1 MFSLISNEKFH
12 DFLRGAFSC
21 DSELLVNIAKINMS
35 SCSGFL
41 ALDLHQLILFFLESS
56 VTESTR
62 ISSFRAMLKCP
73 WERRGHGVFVAP
85 WFSLCNIYTWELLAG
100 EMVLSSMSLL
110 GAGRGV
116 PWWRQLGRLV
126 AFLMMEIP
134 ISDGSQ
140 KHLVKENLTAVLRS
154 VVATTLHLPVASLG
168 REAARGAPHN
178 SFCWK
183 LEKKPHSSVLPG
195 MLAS

>member
-110 GAGRGV
+110 GGPLVTAAGALGGLSHDGDSHF
-116 PWWRQLGRLV
+116 WRLSEAPGEGKSHSCAPVSGGNHAPSSSSLSGEGSSTGGSSQQ
-126 AFLMMEIP
+126 FL
-134 ISDGSQ
+134 
-140 KHLVKENLTAVLRS
+140 L
-154 VVATTLHLPVASLG
+154 
-168 REAARGAPHN
+168 EAGEET
-178 SFCWK
+178 S
-183 LEKKPHSSVLPG
+183 
-195 MLAS
+195 